1 MSNSDILSVYKSL
14 GWSINNRQYRDS
26 SEFKTLNDFNEH
38 LVNNNVLIDLS
49 EYIEN
54 TNKGHFKCDISF
66 MKDFMT
72 LVHETGFVIRHSR
85 LQTTG
90 VVRENS
96 CSSDVKKCLDS
107 NFLVEGIDYNLRLE
121 SEVREN
127 RGEVQKNVYMLT
139 PRAFKKCLIRSKNTQ
154 IYASYYLML
163 EEAIVWYMKYQLEL
177 NQKCLLLTKDRCE
190 SLEVA
195 TESLKLNLA
204 EVENKM
210 EETKQKMQE
219 TENKMEETENKMEK
233 NKQKMAEVENKM
245 EETKQKMQET
255 EKETERFKQK
265 MEETEKDT
273 KQKIDFLMR
282 RAMDEEKKAEVA
294 RDKIKVI
301 IPDRVIKPAAPD
313 NGECLVFIKFTGANE
328 GTFKATRCKL
338 KLKNANIKKIL
349 EANEG
354 ATVWMDI
361 THPNSK
367 ALFTL
372 ISQKIGFITVDKRKA
387 EIKLKAN
394 GTETA
399 LRIAIESLE
408 KERLEN

>member
-66 MKDFMT
+66 MKDFMN

-90 VVRENS
+90 VIAQDV
-96 CSSDVKKCLDS
+96 SSNNIKKCLES
-107 NFLVEGIDYNLRLE
+107 NFLVEGVDYLLLLKEQQHE
-121 SEVREN
+121 S
-127 RGEVQKNVYMLT
+127 GIKHKNIYMLT

-154 IYASYYLML
+154 VYASYYLML

-177 NQKCLLLTKDRCE
+177 NQKCMLLTKDRCE

-195 TESLKLNLA
+195 TETLKINLT
-204 EVENKM
+204 EVESKM
-210 EETKQKMQE
+210 EETKQKM
-219 TENKMEETENKMEK
+219 EETES
-233 NKQKMAEVENKM
+233 KM
-245 EETKQKMQET
+245 EETKQEM
-255 EKETERFKQK
+255 KETKQK
-265 MEETEKDT
+265 MEETEKETEKFKDET

-294 RDKIKVI
+294 QDKIKVI

-313 NGECLVFIKFTGANE
+313 NGECLVFIKFAGENE

-338 KLKNANIKKIL
+338 KLKNANVKKIL

>member
-38 LVNNNVLIDLS
+38 LVNNNVLIDLA

-90 VVRENS
+90 VIAQDV
-96 CSSDVKKCLDS
+96 SSSRIKDCLQS
-107 NFLVEGIDYNLRLE
+107 NFLVEGIDYNLLE
-121 SEVREN
+121 PELQQDLKQHGGN
-127 RGEVQKNVYMLT
+127 NKNVYMLT

-154 IYASYYLML
+154 VYASYYLML

-177 NQKCLLLTKDRCE
+177 NQKCMLLTKDRCE

-195 TESLKLNLA
+195 TESLKINLT
-204 EVENKM
+204 EVESKM
-210 EETKQKMQE
+210 EETKQKME
-219 TENKMEETENKMEK
+219 
-233 NKQKMAEVENKM
+233 
-245 EETKQKMQET
+245 ET
-255 EKETERFKQK
+255 EKETEKFKD
-265 MEETEKDT
+265 ETKE
-273 KQKIDFLMR
+273 KIDFLMR
-282 RAMDEEKKAEVA
+282 RAMEEEKKAEVA
-294 RDKIKVI
+294 QDKIKVI

-313 NGECLVFIKFTGANE
+313 NGECLVFIKFAGENE

-338 KLKNANIKKIL
+338 KLKNANVKKIL
-349 EANEG
+349 QANEG

-372 ISQKIGFITVDKRKA
+372 ISQKIGFVTVDKRKA

-408 KERLEN
+408 QERLEN

>member
-66 MKDFMT
+66 MKDFMN

-90 VVRENS
+90 VIAQDV
-96 CSSDVKKCLDS
+96 SSNNIKKCLES
-107 NFLVEGIDYNLRLE
+107 NFLVEGVDYLLLLE
-121 SEVREN
+121 EQQHES
-127 RGEVQKNVYMLT
+127 GIKHKNIYMLT

-154 IYASYYLML
+154 VYASYYLML

-177 NQKCLLLTKDRCE
+177 NQKCMLLTKDRCE

-195 TESLKLNLA
+195 TETLKINLT
-204 EVENKM
+204 EVESKM
-210 EETKQKMQE
+210 EETKQKM
-219 TENKMEETENKMEK
+219 EETES
-233 NKQKMAEVENKM
+233 KM
-245 EETKQKMQET
+245 EETKQEM
-255 EKETERFKQK
+255 KETKQK
-265 MEETEKDT
+265 MEETEKETEKFKDET

-294 RDKIKVI
+294 QDKIKVI

-313 NGECLVFIKFTGANE
+313 NGECLVFIKFAGENE

-338 KLKNANIKKIL
+338 KLKNANVKKIL